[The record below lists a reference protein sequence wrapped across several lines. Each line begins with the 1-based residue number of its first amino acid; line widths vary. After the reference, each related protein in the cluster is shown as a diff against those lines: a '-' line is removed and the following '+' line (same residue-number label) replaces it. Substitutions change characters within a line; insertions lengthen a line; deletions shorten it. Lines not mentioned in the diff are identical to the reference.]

1 MNELVRRCSC
11 RWTEAKDYC
20 RLSASVKGWGCRL
33 LVCIPDRMPRNDKNK
48 AKLFHEVYSYA
59 EKVGVLGCP
68 FFHEK
73 VIDDVLDTPKNL
85 REMVLLSYQ
94 T

>member
-1 MNELVRRCSC
+1 
-11 RWTEAKDYC
+11 
-20 RLSASVKGWGCRL
+20 
-33 LVCIPDRMPRNDKNK
+33 MPRNDKDK
-48 AKLFHEVYSYA
+48 AKLFHDVYSYA

-94 T
+94 TQADLLSEKFKEFYN